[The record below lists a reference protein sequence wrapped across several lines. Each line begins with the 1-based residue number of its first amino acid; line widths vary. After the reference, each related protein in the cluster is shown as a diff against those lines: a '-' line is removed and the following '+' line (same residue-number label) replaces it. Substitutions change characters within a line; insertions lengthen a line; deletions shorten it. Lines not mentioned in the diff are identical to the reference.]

1 MRRLAHPALACAVLL
16 CCLARPAAQTS
27 AVQNPDN
34 ARRSPDVVFVPTPP
48 EVVDAMLKTANVS
61 RKDLVYDLGCGDGRI
76 VIAAA
81 KQFGARGVGVD
92 IDPVR
97 IKEARANAQAAGVSD
112 QVRFVEGDLFE
123 TDLRP
128 ATVVTL
134 YLLEQLNLKLH
145 PKLVTELRPG
155 TRIVS
160 HAFGM
165 TGWAPDRSETMRI
178 SGPHP
183 GQGDESRLLLW
194 IVPAEVRGVW
204 QAGDTRLRIHQN
216 FQQLELEGRL
226 LGRPI
231 VSSRARLRGR
241 EIAWEADGVRFEGR
255 LQGGEI
261 AGELSGPDGRRPLIL
276 TRVR

>member
-16 CCLARPAAQTS
+16 WSMAHPAAQTS
-27 AVQNPDN
+27 AVQKPDN
-34 ARRSPDVVFVPTPP
+34 APRSPDVVFVPTPT

-97 IKEARANAQAAGVSD
+97 ITEARANAQAEGVAD
-112 QVRFVEGDLFE
+112 RVKFVEGDLFE

-134 YLLEQLNLKLH
+134 YLLEQLNLKLQ

-160 HAFGM
+160 HAFSMGPW
-165 TGWAPDRSETMRI
+165 TPDKELTVNGRRVY
-178 SGPHP
+178 
-183 GQGDESRLLLW
+183 LW
-194 IVPAEVRGVW
+194 TIP
-204 QAGDTRLRIHQN
+204 
-216 FQQLELEGRL
+216 
-226 LGRPI
+226 P
-231 VSSRARLRGR
+231 RGR
-241 EIAWEADGVRFEGR
+241 GPTGTT
-255 LQGGEI
+255 GEKP
-261 AGELSGPDGRRPLIL
+261 SR
-276 TRVR
+276 